1 MLGERPAPLISTA
14 QMKKLEQS
22 LERAQLKIKELQ
34 LINANMQEQI
44 VALTTALHVQE
55 QRHQRAMALAGTE
68 HEIAALRFQLREM
81 TEMAEAREKVIN
93 ELRAQVR
100 K

>member
-34 LINANMQEQI
+34 LINANMALQI
-44 VALTTALHVQE
+44 DALTQAMRVME
-55 QRHQRAMALAGTE
+55 QRHQSAMELAGTD

-81 TEMAEAREKVIN
+81 TEIAEAREKVIN
-93 ELRAQVR
+93 ELRKGTR
-100 K
+100 